1 MSNAETTPGERPID
15 AVPWGTLQVFTWP
28 RFRFTL
34 FRLLVA
40 ITLAGGLLAYPA
52 WIVRNAMHDRVI
64 MAELEGGRIEPSY
77 QYLGPRWIQRIL
89 GTNQCRVVH
98 RLKLYAVPPK
108 LARLRELR
116 HLTHVT
122 FTKCEL
128 LDDDIERLGA
138 LDHVESLSLDHVPI
152 TDRALAHLC
161 QHPQLKSIS
170 LVGTQVSAAGLHALA
185 EAPLLSSVRSEYT
198 AEELAAAGVNV
209 EQLGWDI
216 KTSPNPPALV
226 LRRDE
231 SVTLPEVAREEI
243 ASLLASETH
252 RHAVFR
258 VWSEPY
264 FNDGHFAVLPEFDQ
278 LRYLSVEI
286 VGTGGISPSG
296 LAQVTKLP
304 KLRSLTL
311 FGNGVRRE
319 HLAALKGCVH
329 LEELR
334 LAIDY
339 EQLDVEGLAPLAELP
354 KLAELKLGGRR
365 LRDKHLPTL
374 RGCKMLKE
382 LSLEDQS
389 VTSDGLMIVKDL
401 PHLETL
407 NLGRTNIGN
416 RLIPHLLAMPK
427 LGDLSVLETCLD
439 DQGQQQL
446 AALPHVHRLW
456 AGGEPHRISSNTVTK
471 LRKALPRCNL
481 WYF

>member
-1 MSNAETTPGERPID
+1 MRKSETTPGKRPID
-15 AVPWGTLQVFTWP
+15 AVQWGTLQVFAWP

-52 WIVRNAMHDRVI
+52 WIVRHATHDRVI
-64 MAELEGGRIEPSY
+64 MAELEGGPIEPSY
-77 QYLGPRWIQRIL
+77 QYLGPRWIQRVL
-89 GTNQCRVVH
+89 GPDQCRVVH
-98 RLKLYAVPPK
+98 RLKLYTVPTK

-116 HLTHVT
+116 HLKHVT

-128 LDDDIERLGA
+128 LDDDLERLGA
-138 LDHVESLSLDHVPI
+138 LDHVESLSLDQVPI
-152 TDRALAHLC
+152 TDRALGHLC
-161 QHPQLKSIS
+161 QQPQLKSIS
-170 LVGTQVSAAGLHALA
+170 LVGTQVSAAGLQALA
-185 EAPLLSSVRSEYT
+185 AAPLLSSVRCEYT
-198 AEELAAAGVNV
+198 AEELAAAGVDAK
-209 EQLGWDI
+209 QLGWEI
-216 KTSPNPPALV
+216 KTFPDPPDLV

-252 RHAVFR
+252 RHAMFR

-264 FNDGHFAVLPEFDQ
+264 FNDGHFAVLPEFEQ

-286 VGTGGISPSG
+286 LGAGGISPSG

-304 KLRSLTL
+304 KLRSLNL
-311 FGNGVRRE
+311 SGNGVRGE
-319 HLAALKGCVH
+319 HLAALQGCVH

-339 EQLDVEGLAPLAELP
+339 EQLDAEGLSPLAALP
-354 KLAELKLGGRR
+354 KLVELKLGGRR
-365 LRDKHLPTL
+365 LRDKHLPAL

-382 LSLEDQS
+382 LSLENQS

-401 PHLETL
+401 PQLETL
-407 NLGRTNIGN
+407 NLGRTDVGN

-439 DQGQQQL
+439 NQGQEQL
-446 AALPHVHRLW
+446 AALPYVHRLW
-456 AGGEPHRISSNTVTK
+456 VGGEPHRISTNTVTK